1 MKVLEILK
9 EQYNMLSKDI
19 DGVWIDPEKID
30 EAIKEL
36 EEYESDMDS
45 YLDYTTGSRCTK
57 SFNSCLG
64 SIKIAYGK
72 ELEKIVKE
80 HSEDRLAELEEKK
93 MNDLIESIKT
103 TSEYSK
109 YIQAKK
115 DLKDVLK
122 GGKDYHSCS
131 FMDISIRDDRFEAR
145 KKELIECI
153 GIFILYKIE
162 EVNG

>member
-1 MKVLEILK
+1 MELK
-9 EQYNMLSKDI
+9 LTQVI
-19 DGVWIDPEKID
+19 
-30 EAIKEL
+30 
-36 EEYESDMDS
+36 
-45 YLDYTTGSRCTK
+45 
-57 SFNSCLG
+57 
-64 SIKIAYGK
+64 
-72 ELEKIVKE
+72 
-80 HSEDRLAELEEKK
+80 SEPVGKK
-93 MNDLIESIKT
+93 MNDLIDSIKA

-145 KKELIECI
+145 KKELIKCI
-153 GIFILYKIE
+153 GIFILNKIE

>member
-1 MKVLEILK
+1 MREIK
-9 EQYNMLSKDI
+9 
-19 DGVWIDPEKID
+19 
-30 EAIKEL
+30 
-36 EEYESDMDS
+36 
-45 YLDYTTGSRCTK
+45 
-57 SFNSCLG
+57 
-64 SIKIAYGK
+64 
-72 ELEKIVKE
+72 
-80 HSEDRLAELEEKK
+80 
-93 MNDLIESIKT
+93 DLIESIKT

-109 YIQAKK
+109 YIQAKR

-153 GIFILYKIE
+153 GIFILNKIE

>member
-1 MKVLEILK
+1 MKAINILK
-9 EQYNMLSKDI
+9 NHI
-19 DGVWIDPEKID
+19 
-30 EAIKEL
+30 
-36 EEYESDMDS
+36 
-45 YLDYTTGSRCTK
+45 LD
-57 SFNSCLG
+57 
-64 SIKIAYGK
+64 
-72 ELEKIVKE
+72 LEKMVLVFDEYAMYKSRDESKKAIQELTQVIG
-80 HSEDRLAELEEKK
+80 ELEEKK
-93 MNDLIESIKT
+93 MNALIESIKT

-153 GIFILYKIE
+153 GIFILNKIE

>member
-1 MKVLEILK
+1 MKAINILK
-9 EQYNMLSKDI
+9 NHIHD
-19 DGVWIDPEKID
+19 
-30 EAIKEL
+30 
-36 EEYESDMDS
+36 
-45 YLDYTTGSRCTK
+45 
-57 SFNSCLG
+57 
-64 SIKIAYGK
+64 
-72 ELEKIVKE
+72 LEKMVLDFDEYAMYKSRDELKKAIQELTQVI
-80 HSEDRLAELEEKK
+80 AELEEKK
-93 MNDLIESIKT
+93 MNTLIESVKT

-115 DLKDVLK
+115 NLKDVLR

-153 GIFILYKIE
+153 GIFILNKIE